1 MSFGKNF
8 SNALYRSIDQ
18 AKHSIASAIR
28 MDVLPP
34 TSASHGRTPIYSLQS
49 AQEVEQL
56 ATGSDADLGGASKM
70 QLGLDKEEGKGRFYG
85 TLSTEVP
92 PNAKLERSG
101 YAAFRNRTRSTLF
114 GAQTWDTTMHPYLRL
129 RVRNRLAGPPSGE
142 VSNNIAAKVR
152 IAHPTSSSIQRASA
166 YTRAVHALGLDRAN
180 TPGPKFFVNIQTDG
194 PVTSD
199 LFQHR
204 LLLDERKGNAWQDVI
219 IPLTDFV
226 LMNTGE
232 VAPSQINMMR
242 EKLRTVGV
250 SVVLETPNLDNLK
263 PANTQNSQ
271 GSAPNALRSQT
282 SAEEGGKERS
292 QIATGS
298 RRGIKYNFD
307 LGIEHIEAISDDAL
321 IEEGITIEH
330 H

>member
-1 MSFGKNF
+1 MSFSKNL

-34 TSASHGRTPIYSLQS
+34 TSASHGRTLIYSLKSDQD
-49 AQEVEQL
+49 VEQL
-56 ATGSDADLGGASKM
+56 ATGSDADMGGASKM
-70 QLGLDKEEGKGRFYG
+70 QLALDKEEGKGRFYG

-92 PNAKLERSG
+92 ANAKLERSG

-142 VSNNIAAKVR
+142 VSNNIAPKVR
-152 IAHPTSSSIQRASA
+152 SAHNSPNIQRTSA

-180 TPGPKFFVNIQTDG
+180 APGPKFFVNIQTDG

-232 VAPSQINMMR
+232 VAPSQIGMMR
-242 EKLRTVGV
+242 EKLRTIGV
-250 SVVLETPNLDNLK
+250 SVVLESPNLDNLK
-263 PANTQNSQ
+263 PAKTENSR
-271 GSAPNALRSQT
+271 GSAPDALRSQT
-282 SAEEGGKERS
+282 NSEEGEEERA
-292 QIATGS
+292 QVAKGS

-321 IEEGITIEH
+321 LEEGITIEQN
-330 H
+330 

>member
-1 MSFGKNF
+1 MSFSKNF
-8 SNALYRSIDQ
+8 SSALYRSIDQ

-34 TSASHGRTPIYSLQS
+34 TSASYGRTPIYSLQS
-49 AQEVEQL
+49 ERDVEEL
-56 ATGSDADLGGASKM
+56 ATGCDADLGGASKM
-70 QLGLDKEEGKGRFYG
+70 QLALDSEEGKGRFFG

-92 PNAKLERSG
+92 SNAKLERSG

-129 RVRNRLAGPPSGE
+129 RVRNRLAGPPSSE
-142 VSNNIAAKVR
+142 VSNNIASAKVHS
-152 IAHPTSSSIQRASA
+152 AHSTSSLHRTSA

-180 TPGPKFFVNIQTDG
+180 APGPKFFVNIQTDG

-232 VAPSQINMMR
+232 VAPSQIGMMR

-250 SVVLETPNLDNLK
+250 SVALELPNLDNLK
-263 PANTQNSQ
+263 PANTENSR
-271 GSAPNALRSQT
+271 GSAPNVLRSQT
-282 SAEEGGKERS
+282 ESEEGEKERP
-292 QIATGS
+292 QIAKGS

-321 IEEGITIEH
+321 NEEGITIEQH
-330 H
+330 